1 MEARWVVIR
10 ALGISLTALLIAD
23 ALPPLQGWRLGAA
36 ALGTLVVYG
45 IPGEIGRVLA
55 TRNPERYAPLLLRLV
70 APLELLVAPLAAP
83 FVWIGRLFEPKTENR
98 PTPAPGLVE
107 TEVEMLVNEG
117 ELSGSLGHEQSEM
130 IRNVLDFS
138 DITAGQLMVPRTQVH
153 AIELDTPMSEVLRV
167 IAESEHSRYPV
178 YRENIDNVIGVLHAK
193 DLLPHL
199 ARGELA
205 KVGLAT
211 LVRQPVVFVPESQP
225 ADSVLREMR
234 AGKHH
239 LAVVL
244 DEFGGTSGILTLE
257 NLLEQIVGDIRDE
270 HDVEEPPIVDLGD
283 GKLLVDA
290 SVSIA
295 DLSRYLGAELPT
307 DGDYHT
313 LAGFVVAELGTV
325 PEVGVRL
332 TAFELDFEVKEADE
346 RRVLKVEITR
356 HSPPAESVLPRS
368 SSRIPVASYGSP
380 APRGAP
386 KKKRAAPERATR
398 FGRAEPVG
406 SAGRGSPDVL
416 QLLHQELTLLE
427 QTRLLFARRGVAT
440 QHFLHGGELTTDGEQ
455 HVVRAHGGLGARID
469 RDEGRILAHGVTL

>member
-1 MEARWVVIR
+1 MFAAASWSIGALSDARFSALKEAATGGARQALDRYENNSGAVEARWLVIR
-10 ALGISLTALLIAD
+10 ALGISLTALLIGKY
-23 ALPPLQGWRLGAA
+23 LPPFNGWMPAVA

-45 IPGEIGRVLA
+45 IPTEIARVLA
-55 TRNPERYAPLLLRLV
+55 IRNPDRFAPLLLRLV
-70 APLELLVAPLAAP
+70 GPIELLFIPIAAP
-83 FVWIGRLFEPKTENR
+83 IVWIGRLFEAKTDNR

-130 IRNVLDFS
+130 IRNVLDFGG
-138 DITAGQLMVPRTQVH
+138 ITAGQLMVPRTQVH
-153 AIELDTPMSEVLRV
+153 AIEIDTPVEDVLRL

-178 YRENIDNVIGVLHAK
+178 YRENIDNVVGVLHSK

-199 ARGELA
+199 ARGDLD
-205 KVGLAT
+205 KVGLSP

-270 HDVEEPPIVDLGD
+270 HDVEEPPIVDLGE

-325 PEVGVRL
+325 PEPGVRL
-332 TAFELDFEVKEADE
+332 SAFDLDFEVKEADE
-346 RRVLKVEITR
+346 RRVRKVEITR
-356 HSPPAESVLPRS
+356 RSPPAESLLPRS
-368 SSRIPVASYGSP
+368 SSRIPVAS
-380 APRGAP
+380 
-386 KKKRAAPERATR
+386 
-398 FGRAEPVG
+398 
-406 SAGRGSPDVL
+406 
-416 QLLHQELTLLE
+416 
-427 QTRLLFARRGVAT
+427 
-440 QHFLHGGELTTDGEQ
+440 
-455 HVVRAHGGLGARID
+455 
-469 RDEGRILAHGVTL
+469 

>member
-1 MEARWVVIR
+1 LDSAPPALSPAILVAFIPALIAATFAATSWSIGALSDARLSALREGSSGSTQNALRRYEENAGTLEARWLVIR
-10 ALGISLTALLIAD
+10 ALGISLTALLIGRY
-23 ALPPLQGWRLGAA
+23 LPPFNGWMPAVA
-36 ALGTLVVYG
+36 ALGALVVYG
-45 IPGEIGRVLA
+45 IPTEIGRVLS
-55 TRNPERYAPLLLRLV
+55 TRNPERSAPLLLRLV
-70 APLELLVAPLAAP
+70 TPIELLFSPIAAP
-83 FVWIGRLFEPKTENR
+83 IVLIGRLFEHKAESR

-107 TEVEMLVNEG
+107 SEVQMLVTEG

-130 IRNVLDFS
+130 IRNVLDFG
-138 DITAGQLMVPRTQVH
+138 DINAGQLMVPRTQVH
-153 AIELDTPMSEVLRV
+153 AIEIDTPIAEVLRI

-178 YRENIDNVIGVLHAK
+178 YRENIDNVVGVLHAK

-199 ARGELA
+199 SRGDLE
-205 KVGLAT
+205 KVGLPS
-211 LVRQPVVFVPESQP
+211 LVRQPVVFVPESQA

-270 HDVEEPPIVDLGD
+270 HDVEEPPIADLGD

-325 PEVGVRL
+325 PEVGVRI
-332 TAFELDFEVKEADE
+332 TAFDLDFEVKEADE

-356 HSPPAESVLPRS
+356 RSLPAESIVPRS
-368 SSRIPVASYGSP
+368 SSRIPVAS
-380 APRGAP
+380 
-386 KKKRAAPERATR
+386 
-398 FGRAEPVG
+398 
-406 SAGRGSPDVL
+406 
-416 QLLHQELTLLE
+416 
-427 QTRLLFARRGVAT
+427 
-440 QHFLHGGELTTDGEQ
+440 
-455 HVVRAHGGLGARID
+455 
-469 RDEGRILAHGVTL
+469 

>member
-368 SSRIPVASYGSP
+368 SSRIPVAS
-380 APRGAP
+380 
-386 KKKRAAPERATR
+386 
-398 FGRAEPVG
+398 
-406 SAGRGSPDVL
+406 
-416 QLLHQELTLLE
+416 
-427 QTRLLFARRGVAT
+427 
-440 QHFLHGGELTTDGEQ
+440 
-455 HVVRAHGGLGARID
+455 
-469 RDEGRILAHGVTL
+469 

>member
-1 MEARWVVIR
+1 MFAAASWSVGALSDARRSALRESATGGARQALDRYENNSNAMEARWLVIR
-10 ALGISLTALLIAD
+10 ALGISLTALLIGQH
-23 ALPPLQGWRLGAA
+23 LPPFNGWMPAVA
-36 ALGTLVVYG
+36 ALGALLVYG
-45 IPGEIGRVLA
+45 VPTEIARVLA
-55 TRNPERYAPLLLRLV
+55 TRNPDRFAPLLLRLV
-70 APLELLVAPLAAP
+70 TPIELLFIPIAAP
-83 FVWIGRLFEPKTENR
+83 IVWIGRLFEAKTETR
-98 PTPAPGLVE
+98 PTPTPGLVE

-130 IRNVLDFS
+130 IRNVLDFGG
-138 DITAGQLMVPRTQVH
+138 ITAGQLMVPRTQVH
-153 AIELDTPMSEVLRV
+153 AIEIDTPVDEVLRL

-178 YRENIDNVIGVLHAK
+178 YRENIDNVVGVLHSK

-199 ARGELA
+199 ARGDLD
-205 KVGLAT
+205 KVGLPP

-270 HDVEEPPIVDLGD
+270 HDVDEPPIVDVGE

-325 PEVGVRL
+325 PEAGVRL
-332 TAFELDFEVKEADE
+332 SAFDLDFEVKEADE

-356 HSPPAESVLPRS
+356 RSPPAESILPRS
-368 SSRIPVASYGSP
+368 SSRIPVAS
-380 APRGAP
+380 
-386 KKKRAAPERATR
+386 
-398 FGRAEPVG
+398 
-406 SAGRGSPDVL
+406 
-416 QLLHQELTLLE
+416 
-427 QTRLLFARRGVAT
+427 
-440 QHFLHGGELTTDGEQ
+440 
-455 HVVRAHGGLGARID
+455 
-469 RDEGRILAHGVTL
+469 

>member
-1 MEARWVVIR
+1 MPALVAATFAATSWSIGALSDARLAALREGSTGGVRTAIERYEENAGTLEARWLVIR
-10 ALGISLTALLIAD
+10 ALGISLTALLIGKH
-23 ALPPLQGWRLGAA
+23 LPHFEGWLPAAA
-36 ALGTLVVYG
+36 ALGSLVVYG
-45 IPGEIGRVLA
+45 IPTEIARVVA
-55 TRNPERYAPLLLRLV
+55 TRNPERSAPLLLRIV
-70 APLELLVAPLAAP
+70 YPVELLISPIAAP
-83 FVWIGRLFEPKTENR
+83 IVWIGRLFEKKSETR

-107 TEVEMLVNEG
+107 SEVQALVTEG

-153 AIELDTPMSEVLRV
+153 AIEIDTPIAEVLAV

-178 YRENIDNVIGVLHAK
+178 YRETIDNVVGVLHAK

-199 ARGELA
+199 SRGDLD
-205 KVGLAT
+205 KVALPT

-234 AGKHH
+234 AGKQH

-270 HDVEEPPIVDLGD
+270 HDVEEPPIADLGD

-332 TAFELDFEVKEADE
+332 TAFDLDFEVKEADE

-356 HSPPAESVLPRS
+356 RSLPAESIVPRS
-368 SSRIPVASYGSP
+368 SSRIPVAS
-380 APRGAP
+380 
-386 KKKRAAPERATR
+386 
-398 FGRAEPVG
+398 
-406 SAGRGSPDVL
+406 
-416 QLLHQELTLLE
+416 
-427 QTRLLFARRGVAT
+427 
-440 QHFLHGGELTTDGEQ
+440 
-455 HVVRAHGGLGARID
+455 
-469 RDEGRILAHGVTL
+469 

>member
-1 MEARWVVIR
+1 MEARWLVIR
-10 ALGISLTALLIAD
+10 ALGISLTALLIGQH
-23 ALPPLQGWRLGAA
+23 LPRFDGWMPAVA
-36 ALGTLVVYG
+36 ALGSLVVYG
-45 IPGEIGRVLA
+45 IPTEIARVLA
-55 TRNPERYAPLLLRLV
+55 TRNPERVTPVLLRLV
-70 APLELLVAPLAAP
+70 APIELLFSPVAAP
-83 FVWIGRLFEPKTENR
+83 VVWIGRLFETKVENR

-130 IRNVLDFS
+130 IRNVLDFGG
-138 DITAGQLMVPRTQVH
+138 ITAGQLMVPRTQVH
-153 AIELDTPMSEVLRV
+153 AIEIDTPVQEVLGL

-178 YRENIDNVIGVLHAK
+178 YRENIDNVVGVLHSK

-199 ARGELA
+199 ARGDLE

-270 HDVEEPPIVDLGD
+270 HDVEEPPIVDLGE

-332 TAFELDFEVKEADE
+332 SAFDLDFEVKEADE

-356 HSPPAESVLPRS
+356 RSLPAESILPRS
-368 SSRIPVASYGSP
+368 SSRIPVAS
-380 APRGAP
+380 
-386 KKKRAAPERATR
+386 
-398 FGRAEPVG
+398 
-406 SAGRGSPDVL
+406 
-416 QLLHQELTLLE
+416 
-427 QTRLLFARRGVAT
+427 
-440 QHFLHGGELTTDGEQ
+440 
-455 HVVRAHGGLGARID
+455 
-469 RDEGRILAHGVTL
+469 

>member
-1 MEARWVVIR
+1 VPALVAATFAAASWSIGAMSDARLAALREGCTGGARSAIERYEQNASALEARWLVIR
-10 ALGISLTALLIAD
+10 ALGISLTALLIARY
-23 ALPPLQGWRLGAA
+23 LPHFDGWLPAVAA
-36 ALGTLVVYG
+36 IGSLVVYG
-45 IPGEIGRVLA
+45 IPTEIARVLA
-55 TRNPERYAPLLLRLV
+55 TRNPERSAPLLLRV
-70 APLELLVAPLAAP
+70 VYPVELLITPIAAP
-83 FVWIGRLFEPKTENR
+83 IVWIGRLFEDKTENR

-107 TEVEMLVNEG
+107 SEVQALVTEG

-138 DITAGQLMVPRTQVH
+138 AITAGQLMVPRTQVH
-153 AIELDTPMSEVLRV
+153 AIEIDTPIAEVLRV

-178 YRENIDNVIGVLHAK
+178 YRENIDNVVGVLHAK
-193 DLLPHL
+193 DMLPHL
-199 ARGELA
+199 SRGELE
-205 KVGLAT
+205 KVALPS

-234 AGKHH
+234 VGKQH

-270 HDVEEPPIVDLGD
+270 HDVEEPPIVDLGE

-332 TAFELDFEVKEADE
+332 SAFDLDFEVKEADE
-346 RRVLKVEITR
+346 RRVLRVEITR
-356 HSPPAESVLPRS
+356 RSPPAESILPRS
-368 SSRIPVASYGSP
+368 APRIPVAS
-380 APRGAP
+380 
-386 KKKRAAPERATR
+386 
-398 FGRAEPVG
+398 
-406 SAGRGSPDVL
+406 
-416 QLLHQELTLLE
+416 
-427 QTRLLFARRGVAT
+427 
-440 QHFLHGGELTTDGEQ
+440 
-455 HVVRAHGGLGARID
+455 
-469 RDEGRILAHGVTL
+469 

>member
-1 MEARWVVIR
+1 LDSAPPAFSPAIFVAIIPALIAALFAAASWSVGALSDARRSAVQEGLTGGARQAMERYEANGGAMEARWLVVR
-10 ALGISLTALLIAD
+10 ALGISLTALLIGQH
-23 ALPPLQGWRLGAA
+23 LPPLNGWMPAA
-36 ALGTLVVYG
+36 AAVGALVIYG
-45 IPGEIGRVLA
+45 IPTEIARVLS
-55 TRNPERYAPLLLRLV
+55 TRNPERSAPLLLRIV
-70 APLELLVAPLAAP
+70 MPIELLFSPIAAP
-83 FVWIGRLFEPKTENR
+83 IVWIGRLFESESETR

-107 TEVEMLVNEG
+107 SEVQMLVTEG

-130 IRNVLDFS
+130 IRNVLDFG

-153 AIELDTPMSEVLRV
+153 AIEIDTPVSDVLRQ

-178 YRENIDNVIGVLHAK
+178 YRENIDNVVGVLHSK

-199 ARGELA
+199 ARGDLE
-205 KVGLAT
+205 KVGLPT

-270 HDVEEPPIVDLGD
+270 HDVEEPPIADLGD

-332 TAFELDFEVKEADE
+332 KAFDLDFEVKEADE

-356 HSPPAESVLPRS
+356 RSPPAESIVPRS
-368 SSRIPVASYGSP
+368 SSRIPVAS
-380 APRGAP
+380 
-386 KKKRAAPERATR
+386 
-398 FGRAEPVG
+398 
-406 SAGRGSPDVL
+406 
-416 QLLHQELTLLE
+416 
-427 QTRLLFARRGVAT
+427 
-440 QHFLHGGELTTDGEQ
+440 
-455 HVVRAHGGLGARID
+455 
-469 RDEGRILAHGVTL
+469 

>member
-1 MEARWVVIR
+1 LDSAPPAQHVIGILVAAIPALIAATFAAASWSVGALSDARRLALKEGASGSARRALERYESQGGSMEARWLVIR
-10 ALGISLTALLIAD
+10 ALGISLTALLIGQQ
-23 ALPPLQGWRLGAA
+23 LPMFGAWMPVVA
-36 ALGTLVVYG
+36 ALGALVVYA
-45 IPGEIGRVLA
+45 IPSEIGRRLA
-55 TRNPERYAPLLLRLV
+55 STNPDRVAPLLLRIV
-70 APLELLVAPLAAP
+70 APIELLFSPIAAP
-83 FVWIGRLFEPKTENR
+83 VVWIGKLFEHPAENR

-107 TEVEMLVNEG
+107 TEVQMIVNEG
-117 ELSGSLGHEQSEM
+117 EMAGALGHEQSEM

-138 DITAGQLMVPRTQVH
+138 GINAGQLMVPRTQVH
-153 AIELDTPMSEVLRV
+153 AIEIDTPIAEVLST

-178 YRENIDNVIGVLHAK
+178 YRENLDNVVGVLHAK

-199 ARGELA
+199 ARGDLER
-205 KVGLAT
+205 VGLAT

-234 AGKHH
+234 AGKQH

-270 HDVEEPPIVDLGD
+270 HDVEEPPIIDLGE

-313 LAGFVVAELGTV
+313 LAGFVVAELGAV

-332 TAFELDFEVKEADE
+332 TAFDLDFEVKEADE

-356 HSPPAESVLPRS
+356 RSPPAESILPRS
-368 SSRIPVASYGSP
+368 SSRIPVAS
-380 APRGAP
+380 
-386 KKKRAAPERATR
+386 
-398 FGRAEPVG
+398 
-406 SAGRGSPDVL
+406 
-416 QLLHQELTLLE
+416 
-427 QTRLLFARRGVAT
+427 
-440 QHFLHGGELTTDGEQ
+440 
-455 HVVRAHGGLGARID
+455 
-469 RDEGRILAHGVTL
+469 

>member
-1 MEARWVVIR
+1 MDSPPPAFSPVLLAAVIPALIAATFAATSWSVGALSDARRSALREGLDGGDRLALERYEENAGAKEARWLVIR
-10 ALGISLTALLIAD
+10 ALGISLTALIIGQH
-23 ALPPLQGWRLGAA
+23 LPPLDGWMPIVA
-36 ALGTLVVYG
+36 ALGALLVYG
-45 IPGEIGRVLA
+45 IPTEIARVLA
-55 TRNPERYAPLLLRLV
+55 IRNPERSAPLLLRIV
-70 APLELLVAPLAAP
+70 APIELLFVPVAAP
-83 FVWIGRLFEPKTENR
+83 IVWIGRAFEAQGENRPR

-107 TEVEMLVNEG
+107 SEVEMLVKEG

-130 IRNVLDFS
+130 IRNVLDFG

-153 AIELDTPMSEVLRV
+153 AIEVDTPLPEVLRL

-178 YRENIDNVIGVLHAK
+178 YRETIDNVVGVLHSK

-199 ARGELA
+199 VSGALDKA
-205 KVGLAT
+205 ILAT

-270 HDVEEPPIVDLGD
+270 HDVEEPPIADLGD

-325 PEVGVRL
+325 PEVGARL
-332 TAFELDFEVKEADE
+332 TAFDLDFEVKEADE

-356 HSPPAESVLPRS
+356 RAAPPESILPRS
-368 SSRIPVASYGSP
+368 SSRIPVAS
-380 APRGAP
+380 
-386 KKKRAAPERATR
+386 
-398 FGRAEPVG
+398 
-406 SAGRGSPDVL
+406 
-416 QLLHQELTLLE
+416 
-427 QTRLLFARRGVAT
+427 
-440 QHFLHGGELTTDGEQ
+440 
-455 HVVRAHGGLGARID
+455 
-469 RDEGRILAHGVTL
+469 

>member
-1 MEARWVVIR
+1 MRESLTGGAGQALERYEERGSAIESRWLVIR
-10 ALGISLTALLIAD
+10 ALGTSLTALLIGQR
-23 ALPPLQGWRLGAA
+23 LPDFDGWMPAVA
-36 ALGTLVVYG
+36 ALGALVAYG
-45 IPGEIGRVLA
+45 IPSEIGRVIG
-55 TRNPERYAPLLLRLV
+55 TRNPERMAPLLLRLV
-70 APLELLVAPLAAP
+70 RPFEILVAPIAVPILL
-83 FVWIGRLFEPKTENR
+83 IGRLFESKSESR

-107 TEVEMLVNEG
+107 SEVQMLVNEG

-130 IRNVLDFS
+130 IRNVLDFR

-153 AIELDTPMSEVLRV
+153 AIEIDSPVPDVLRQ

-178 YRENIDNVIGVLHAK
+178 FRENIDNVVGVLHSK

-199 ARGELA
+199 ARGDLE
-205 KVGLAT
+205 KVGLPV

-244 DEFGGTSGILTLE
+244 DEFGGTAGIVTLE

-270 HDVEEPPIVDLGD
+270 HDVEEPPIADLGD

-307 DGDYHT
+307 DGDFHT

-356 HSPPAESVLPRS
+356 RSPPAESILPRS
-368 SSRIPVASYGSP
+368 SSRIPVAS
-380 APRGAP
+380 
-386 KKKRAAPERATR
+386 
-398 FGRAEPVG
+398 
-406 SAGRGSPDVL
+406 
-416 QLLHQELTLLE
+416 
-427 QTRLLFARRGVAT
+427 
-440 QHFLHGGELTTDGEQ
+440 
-455 HVVRAHGGLGARID
+455 
-469 RDEGRILAHGVTL
+469 

>member
-1 MEARWVVIR
+1 VPALIAATFAATSWSIGALSDARLAALREGSTGGIRSALERYEENAGTLEARWLVIR
-10 ALGISLTALLIAD
+10 ALGISLTALVIGQY
-23 ALPPLQGWRLGAA
+23 LPSFNGWMPVVA
-36 ALGTLVVYG
+36 ALGALVVYG
-45 IPGEIGRVLA
+45 IPTEIGRVVS
-55 TRNPERYAPLLLRLV
+55 TRNPERSAPLLLRLV
-70 APLELLVAPLAAP
+70 YPIELLISPIAAP
-83 FVWIGRLFEPKTENR
+83 IVWIGRLFEHKAETR

-107 TEVEMLVNEG
+107 SEVQALVTEG

-130 IRNVLDFS
+130 IRNVLDFG

-153 AIELDTPMSEVLRV
+153 AIEIDTPISDVLNV
-167 IAESEHSRYPV
+167 ITDSEHSRYPV
-178 YRENIDNVIGVLHAK
+178 YRENIDNVVGVLHAK

-199 ARGELA
+199 ARGDLD

-270 HDVEEPPIVDLGD
+270 HDVEEPPIADLGD

-332 TAFELDFEVKEADE
+332 TAFDLDFEVKEADE

-356 HSPPAESVLPRS
+356 RSPPSESILPRS
-368 SSRIPVASYGSP
+368 SSRIPVAS
-380 APRGAP
+380 
-386 KKKRAAPERATR
+386 
-398 FGRAEPVG
+398 
-406 SAGRGSPDVL
+406 
-416 QLLHQELTLLE
+416 
-427 QTRLLFARRGVAT
+427 
-440 QHFLHGGELTTDGEQ
+440 
-455 HVVRAHGGLGARID
+455 
-469 RDEGRILAHGVTL
+469 

>member
-1 MEARWVVIR
+1 VLPALIAATFATASWSIGALSDARRSALREGLRGGAKRALERYERQGDTMEARWLVIR
-10 ALGISLTALLIAD
+10 ALGTSLTALLIGEQ
-23 ALPPLQGWRLGAA
+23 LPPILGGWMPLVGALGA
-36 ALGTLVVYG
+36 VVIYG
-45 IPGEIGRVLA
+45 IPTEIGRVLA
-55 TRNPERYAPLLLRLV
+55 QRNPDRSAPLLLQLV
-70 APLELLVAPLAAP
+70 APIELLFSPIAAPL
-83 FVWIGRLFEPKTENR
+83 VWIGRLFERDRDESR
-98 PTPAPGLVE
+98 PTPAPGIVE
-107 TEVEMLVNEG
+107 SEVSMIVSEG
-117 ELSGSLGHEQSEM
+117 ELSGALGHEQSEM
-130 IRNVLDFS
+130 IRNVLDFGG
-138 DITAGQLMVPRTQVH
+138 ITAGELMVPRTQVH
-153 AIELDTPMSEVLRV
+153 AIEIDTPVSEVLRL

-178 YRENIDNVIGVLHAK
+178 YRENLDNVVGVLHSK

-199 ARGELA
+199 AHGDLE
-205 KVGLAT
+205 KVGLPT

-225 ADSVLREMR
+225 ADTVLREMR

-239 LAVVL
+239 LAIVL

-332 TAFELDFEVKEADE
+332 TAFDLDFEVKEADE

-356 HSPPAESVLPRS
+356 RTPPAESMMPRS
-368 SSRIPVASYGSP
+368 SSRIPVAS
-380 APRGAP
+380 
-386 KKKRAAPERATR
+386 
-398 FGRAEPVG
+398 
-406 SAGRGSPDVL
+406 
-416 QLLHQELTLLE
+416 
-427 QTRLLFARRGVAT
+427 
-440 QHFLHGGELTTDGEQ
+440 
-455 HVVRAHGGLGARID
+455 
-469 RDEGRILAHGVTL
+469 

>member
-1 MEARWVVIR
+1 MDSAPPALSPAILVAIFPALIAATFAAASWSVGALSDARRSAVREGLTGGARRALERYEEQGAAMEARWLVVR
-10 ALGISLTALLIAD
+10 TLGISLTALVIGVH
-23 ALPPLQGWRLGAA
+23 LPPLHGWMPAAA
-36 ALGTLVVYG
+36 ALGALVVYG
-45 IPGEIGRVLA
+45 IPTEIGRVLV
-55 TRNPERYAPLLLRLV
+55 TRSPERSAPVLLRLV
-70 APLELLVAPLAAP
+70 APFELLLSPIAWPIVR
-83 FVWIGRLFEPKTENR
+83 IGRLFEHKAESR

-107 TEVEMLVNEG
+107 SEVEMLVNEG

-130 IRNVLDFS
+130 IRNVLDFG

-153 AIELDTPMSEVLRV
+153 AIEIDTPIADVLHL

-178 YRENIDNVIGVLHAK
+178 YRENIDNVVGVLHSK
-193 DLLPHL
+193 DLLPAL
-199 ARGELA
+199 ARGDLE
-205 KVGLAT
+205 KVGLPA
-211 LVRQPVVFVPESQP
+211 LVRQPVVFVPESQA

-234 AGKHH
+234 AGKQH

-270 HDVEEPPIVDLGD
+270 HDVEEPPIADLGD

-332 TAFELDFEVKEADE
+332 TAFDLDFEVKEADE

-356 HSPPAESVLPRS
+356 RSPPAESILPRS
-368 SSRIPVASYGSP
+368 SSRIPVAS
-380 APRGAP
+380 
-386 KKKRAAPERATR
+386 
-398 FGRAEPVG
+398 
-406 SAGRGSPDVL
+406 
-416 QLLHQELTLLE
+416 
-427 QTRLLFARRGVAT
+427 
-440 QHFLHGGELTTDGEQ
+440 
-455 HVVRAHGGLGARID
+455 
-469 RDEGRILAHGVTL
+469 

>member
-1 MEARWVVIR
+1 LDSAPPAHLALGILVAAIPALIAATFAAASWSVGVLSDARRVALKEGASGGARRALERYESNGHAMEARWLVIR
-10 ALGISLTALLIAD
+10 ALGISLTALLIGQQ
-23 ALPPLQGWRLGAA
+23 LPAFGGWMPAVA
-36 ALGTLVVYG
+36 ALGALVVYA
-45 IPGEIGRVLA
+45 IPSEIGRRLA
-55 TRNPERYAPLLLRLV
+55 TTNPERAAPLLLRVV
-70 APLELLVAPLAAP
+70 APIELLFSPIAAP
-83 FVWIGRLFEPKTENR
+83 VVWIGSLFEHKAESR
-98 PTPAPGLVE
+98 ATPAPGLVE
-107 TEVEMLVNEG
+107 SEVQMIVNEG
-117 ELSGSLGHEQSEM
+117 EMAGALGHEQSEM

-138 DITAGQLMVPRTQVH
+138 GITAGQLMVPRTQVH
-153 AIELDTPMSEVLRV
+153 AISIDTPIAKVLSS

-178 YRENIDNVIGVLHAK
+178 YRDNLDNVVGVLHSK

-199 ARGELA
+199 ARGDLER
-205 KVGLAT
+205 VGLAT

-234 AGKHH
+234 AGKQH

-270 HDVEEPPIVDLGD
+270 HDVEEPPIIDMGE

-313 LAGFVVAELGTV
+313 LAGFVVAELGAV

-332 TAFELDFEVKEADE
+332 TAFDLDFEVKEADP

-356 HSPPAESVLPRS
+356 RSPPAESILPRS
-368 SSRIPVASYGSP
+368 SSRIPVAS
-380 APRGAP
+380 
-386 KKKRAAPERATR
+386 
-398 FGRAEPVG
+398 
-406 SAGRGSPDVL
+406 
-416 QLLHQELTLLE
+416 
-427 QTRLLFARRGVAT
+427 
-440 QHFLHGGELTTDGEQ
+440 
-455 HVVRAHGGLGARID
+455 
-469 RDEGRILAHGVTL
+469 

>member
-1 MEARWVVIR
+1 VREGLEGRARQVLERYEQHTGAIEARWLVIR
-10 ALGISLTALLIAD
+10 ALGISLTALLIGQH
-23 ALPPLQGWRLGAA
+23 LPAFNGWMPAVA
-36 ALGTLVVYG
+36 ALGALVVYG
-45 IPGEIGRVLA
+45 IPTEIGRVLV
-55 TRNPERYAPLLLRLV
+55 TRNPERSAPIVLQLV
-70 APLELLVAPLAAP
+70 APIELLFAPLAAP
-83 FVWIGRLFEPKTENR
+83 IVWIGQLFEHKAESR

-107 TEVEMLVNEG
+107 TEVQMLVTEG

-130 IRNVLDFS
+130 IRNVLDFG
-138 DITAGQLMVPRTQVH
+138 DITAGQLMVSRTQVH
-153 AIELDTPMSEVLRV
+153 AIEIDTPIADVLKQ

-178 YRENIDNVIGVLHAK
+178 YRETIDNVVGVLHSK

-199 ARGELA
+199 SRGDLE
-205 KVGLAT
+205 KVGLPT

-234 AGKHH
+234 AGKQH

-270 HDVEEPPIVDLGD
+270 HDVDEPPIADLGD

-290 SVSIA
+290 SVSIG

-325 PEVGVRL
+325 PEPGVRL
-332 TAFELDFEVKEADE
+332 TAFDLDFEVKEADE

-356 HSPPAESVLPRS
+356 RSPPAESILPRS
-368 SSRIPVASYGSP
+368 SSRIPVAS
-380 APRGAP
+380 
-386 KKKRAAPERATR
+386 
-398 FGRAEPVG
+398 
-406 SAGRGSPDVL
+406 
-416 QLLHQELTLLE
+416 
-427 QTRLLFARRGVAT
+427 
-440 QHFLHGGELTTDGEQ
+440 
-455 HVVRAHGGLGARID
+455 
-469 RDEGRILAHGVTL
+469 

>member
-1 MEARWVVIR
+1 LDSAPPAQQAIGILVAGVPALIAATFAAASWSVGALSDARRSALKEAATGGARRALERYETQGAKKEARWVVIR
-10 ALGISLTALLIAD
+10 ALGISLTALLIGQELPQFGAWMPAVAAVG
-23 ALPPLQGWRLGAA
+23 ALIIYA
-36 ALGTLVVYG
+36 
-45 IPGEIGRVLA
+45 IPAEIGRVLA
-55 TRNPERYAPLLLRLV
+55 TRNPERAAPLLLRI
-70 APLELLVAPLAAP
+70 ATPFELLFSPVAAP
-83 FVWIGRLFEPKTENR
+83 VVWIGRLFEPKSENR

-107 TEVEMLVNEG
+107 TEVEMIVNEG
-117 ELSGSLGHEQSEM
+117 EMAGALGHEQSEM
-130 IRNVLDFS
+130 IRNVLDFGG
-138 DITAGQLMVPRTQVH
+138 ITAGELMVPRTQVH
-153 AIELDTPMSEVLRV
+153 AIQIDTPVPEVLRA

-178 YRENIDNVIGVLHAK
+178 YRDNLDNVVGVLHSK

-199 ARGELA
+199 ARGDLE
-205 KVGLAT
+205 KVGLAA

-270 HDVEEPPIVDLGD
+270 HDVEEPPIVDLGE

-313 LAGFVVAELGTV
+313 LAGFVVAELGAV

-332 TAFELDFEVKEADE
+332 SAFDLDFEVKEADE

-356 HSPPAESVLPRS
+356 RSPPADSVLPRS
-368 SSRIPVASYGSP
+368 SSRIPVAS
-380 APRGAP
+380 
-386 KKKRAAPERATR
+386 
-398 FGRAEPVG
+398 
-406 SAGRGSPDVL
+406 
-416 QLLHQELTLLE
+416 
-427 QTRLLFARRGVAT
+427 
-440 QHFLHGGELTTDGEQ
+440 
-455 HVVRAHGGLGARID
+455 
-469 RDEGRILAHGVTL
+469 

>member
-1 MEARWVVIR
+1 MGPHRPAWGRVASPASRPLITEGRRLGSFRARVLDSVPPVLSPAILVAFVPALIAATFAATSWSIGALSDARFSALRESASGGARVALERYEENAGTLEARWLVIR
-10 ALGISLTALLIAD
+10 TLGISLTALLIGRY
-23 ALPPLQGWRLGAA
+23 LPDFNGWMPAVA
-36 ALGTLVVYG
+36 ALGALVVYG
-45 IPGEIGRVLA
+45 IPTEIGRVLS
-55 TRNPERYAPLLLRLV
+55 TRNPERSAPLLLRLV
-70 APLELLVAPLAAP
+70 TPVELIFSPIAAP
-83 FVWIGRLFEPKTENR
+83 IVLIGRLFQHKAESR

-107 TEVEMLVNEG
+107 SEVQMLVTEG

-130 IRNVLDFS
+130 IRNVLDFG
-138 DITAGQLMVPRTQVH
+138 DINAGQLMVPRTQVV
-153 AIELDTPMSEVLRV
+153 AIEIDTPISEVLAV

-178 YRENIDNVIGVLHAK
+178 YRENIDNVVGVLHAK

-199 ARGELA
+199 SRGDLE
-205 KVGLAT
+205 KVGLPV

-234 AGKHH
+234 AGKQH

-270 HDVEEPPIVDLGD
+270 HDVEEPPIADLGE

-313 LAGFVVAELGTV
+313 LAGFIVAELGTV
-325 PEVGVRL
+325 PEVGVRI
-332 TAFELDFEVKEADE
+332 TAFDLDFEVKEADE

-356 HSPPAESVLPRS
+356 RSLPAESMVPRS
-368 SSRIPVASYGSP
+368 SSRIPVAS
-380 APRGAP
+380 
-386 KKKRAAPERATR
+386 
-398 FGRAEPVG
+398 
-406 SAGRGSPDVL
+406 
-416 QLLHQELTLLE
+416 
-427 QTRLLFARRGVAT
+427 
-440 QHFLHGGELTTDGEQ
+440 
-455 HVVRAHGGLGARID
+455 
-469 RDEGRILAHGVTL
+469 

>member
-1 MEARWVVIR
+1 LDSAPPALSPVILVAILPALIAATFAAASWSVGALSDARRSALREALTGGAREALERYEQHGDTMEARWLVIR
-10 ALGISLTALLIAD
+10 ALGISLTALLIGRY
-23 ALPPLQGWRLGAA
+23 LPPLGGWMPAVA
-36 ALGTLVVYG
+36 ALGALVVYG
-45 IPGEIGRVLA
+45 VPTEIGRVLS
-55 TRNPERYAPLLLRLV
+55 TRNPESTAPLLLRVV
-70 APLELLVAPLAAP
+70 APIELLFAPIAAP
-83 FVWIGRLFEPKTENR
+83 IVWIGRAFEHKAESR

-107 TEVEMLVNEG
+107 TEVQMLVTEG

-130 IRNVLDFS
+130 IRNVLDFG

-153 AIELDTPMSEVLRV
+153 AIEIDTEMPDVLRL

-178 YRENIDNVIGVLHAK
+178 YRENIDNVVGVLHAK

-199 ARGELA
+199 ARG
-205 KVGLAT
+205 GLDQVSLPT

-225 ADSVLREMR
+225 ADTVLREMR

-270 HDVEEPPIVDLGD
+270 HDVDEPPIADLGD

-295 DLSRYLGAELPT
+295 DLSRYLGADLPT

-325 PEVGVRL
+325 PEVGARL
-332 TAFELDFEVKEADE
+332 KAFDLDFEVKEADE

-356 HSPPAESVLPRS
+356 RQAPPESILPRS
-368 SSRIPVASYGSP
+368 SSRIPVAS
-380 APRGAP
+380 
-386 KKKRAAPERATR
+386 
-398 FGRAEPVG
+398 
-406 SAGRGSPDVL
+406 
-416 QLLHQELTLLE
+416 
-427 QTRLLFARRGVAT
+427 
-440 QHFLHGGELTTDGEQ
+440 
-455 HVVRAHGGLGARID
+455 
-469 RDEGRILAHGVTL
+469 

>member
-1 MEARWVVIR
+1 VPALIAATFAATSWSIGALSDARLAALREGSTGGIRSALERYEENAGTLEARWLVIR
-10 ALGISLTALLIAD
+10 ALGISLTALVIGQY
-23 ALPPLQGWRLGAA
+23 LPSFNGWMPVVA
-36 ALGTLVVYG
+36 ALGALVVYG
-45 IPGEIGRVLA
+45 IPTEIGRVVS
-55 TRNPERYAPLLLRLV
+55 TRNPERSAPLLLRLV
-70 APLELLVAPLAAP
+70 YPIELLISPIAAP
-83 FVWIGRLFEPKTENR
+83 IVWIGRLFEHKAETR

-107 TEVEMLVNEG
+107 SEVQALVTEG

-130 IRNVLDFS
+130 IRNVLDFG

-153 AIELDTPMSEVLRV
+153 AIEIDTPISDVLNV
-167 IAESEHSRYPV
+167 ITDSEHSRYPV
-178 YRENIDNVIGVLHAK
+178 YRENIDNVVGVLHAK

-199 ARGELA
+199 ARGDLD

-244 DEFGGTSGILTLE
+244 DEFGGTAGILTLE

-270 HDVEEPPIVDLGD
+270 HDVEEPPIADLGD

-307 DGDYHT
+307 DGDFHT

-332 TAFELDFEVKEADE
+332 TAFDLDFEVKEADE

-356 HSPPAESVLPRS
+356 RSPPAESILPRS
-368 SSRIPVASYGSP
+368 SSRIPVASSG
-380 APRGAP
+380 
-386 KKKRAAPERATR
+386 
-398 FGRAEPVG
+398 
-406 SAGRGSPDVL
+406 
-416 QLLHQELTLLE
+416 
-427 QTRLLFARRGVAT
+427 
-440 QHFLHGGELTTDGEQ
+440 
-455 HVVRAHGGLGARID
+455 
-469 RDEGRILAHGVTL
+469 

>member
-1 MEARWVVIR
+1 MDAAPPALFPEILVAFVPALIAATFAATSWSIGALSDARLAALREGSTGGVRRALERYEDNAAALEGRWLVIR
-10 ALGISLTALLIAD
+10 ALGISLTALLIGER
-23 ALPPLQGWRLGAA
+23 LPHFKGWLPVVA
-36 ALGTLVVYG
+36 ALASLLVYSV
-45 IPGEIGRVLA
+45 PTEIARVLA
-55 TRNPERYAPLLLRLV
+55 TRNPERSAPLLLRIV
-70 APLELLVAPLAAP
+70 YPVELLVSPLAAP
-83 FVWIGRLFEPKTENR
+83 IVWIGRLFEQKSETR
-98 PTPAPGLVE
+98 PTPSPGLVE
-107 TEVEMLVNEG
+107 SEVQALVTEG

-153 AIELDTPMSEVLRV
+153 AIEIDTPIAEVLRV

-178 YRENIDNVIGVLHAK
+178 YRENIDNVVGVLHAK

-199 ARGELA
+199 SRGDLE
-205 KVGLAT
+205 KVALPT

-234 AGKHH
+234 AGKQH

-270 HDVEEPPIVDLGD
+270 HDVEEPPIADLGD

-325 PEVGVRL
+325 PEVGVRIS
-332 TAFELDFEVKEADE
+332 AFDLDFEVKEADE

-356 HSPPAESVLPRS
+356 RSLPNESIVPRS
-368 SSRIPVASYGSP
+368 SSRIPVAS
-380 APRGAP
+380 
-386 KKKRAAPERATR
+386 
-398 FGRAEPVG
+398 
-406 SAGRGSPDVL
+406 
-416 QLLHQELTLLE
+416 
-427 QTRLLFARRGVAT
+427 
-440 QHFLHGGELTTDGEQ
+440 
-455 HVVRAHGGLGARID
+455 
-469 RDEGRILAHGVTL
+469 

>member
-1 MEARWVVIR
+1 MEARWLVIR
-10 ALGISLTALLIAD
+10 ALGISLTALVISIH
-23 ALPPLQGWRLGAA
+23 LPPFKGWMPAVA
-36 ALGTLVVYG
+36 ALGALVVYG
-45 IPGEIGRVLA
+45 IPTEIGRVLA
-55 TRNPERYAPLLLRLV
+55 TRNPERAAPVLLQLV
-70 APLELLVAPLAAP
+70 TPIELLFSPIAWPIVL
-83 FVWIGRLFEPKTENR
+83 IGRLFEHNKDEAR

-107 TEVEMLVNEG
+107 SEVEMLVNEG
-117 ELSGSLGHEQSEM
+117 ELSGELGHEQSEM
-130 IRNVLDFS
+130 IRNVLDFG

-153 AIELDTPMSEVLRV
+153 AIEIDTPIAEVLTL

-178 YRENIDNVIGVLHAK
+178 YRENIDNVVGVLHSK
-193 DLLPHL
+193 DLLPPL
-199 ARGELA
+199 ARGDLE
-205 KVGLAT
+205 KIGLHI
-211 LVRQPVVFVPESQP
+211 LVRQPVVFVPESQA

-234 AGKHH
+234 AGKQH

-270 HDVEEPPIVDLGD
+270 HDVEEPPIADLGD

-332 TAFELDFEVKEADE
+332 SAFDLDFEVKEADE

-356 HSPPAESVLPRS
+356 RSPPAESILPRS
-368 SSRIPVASYGSP
+368 SSRIPVAS
-380 APRGAP
+380 
-386 KKKRAAPERATR
+386 
-398 FGRAEPVG
+398 
-406 SAGRGSPDVL
+406 
-416 QLLHQELTLLE
+416 
-427 QTRLLFARRGVAT
+427 
-440 QHFLHGGELTTDGEQ
+440 
-455 HVVRAHGGLGARID
+455 
-469 RDEGRILAHGVTL
+469 